1 MNKSLLAV
9 GLAVATALAPVATR
23 AADIIP
29 INNDQPGQG
38 LNDPTPASPQGGNA
52 GATVGEQ
59 RRIVY
64 QFAADLWGAVLRSDV
79 EIRVGAS
86 FSPLRCDSTGTVLGS
101 AGAANIYV
109 LTRNGDPATAT
120 LYHAALADALLGRD
134 LQNGTG
140 TDINTRFNA
149 SYGNLNPDGTP
160 CAPGAGWYYGLDGN
174 TPEGKTDF
182 LNVVMHE
189 IAHGLGFSGFGNVST
204 GAPLAGYR
212 DIYSSFVVDNR
223 NGLGF
228 YQLPTNAARRDA
240 IIGGRLAWTGGQV
253 TAQLPALRSLKT
265 VLRASGTLTGS
276 FDYGTAVFGPEATS
290 SNFSGDVVTVNDGSA
305 NPTFGCVA
313 SPAGAYQ
320 GKVALVSRGGCS
332 FETKAKHAQDAGAS
346 AVVVAN
352 NVAGTINMAGDDT
365 VEATIPA
372 IMVSLAD
379 GQAIRA
385 AIPGVSLSLGTV
397 PGIFAGADAQGR
409 ALLYSPNPVQ
419 PGSSFSHFDTSSSP
433 NALMEPAIT
442 RTLMSNMDL
451 DLTPALFADEGW
463 QLNTGNAVIGAD
475 CDTGVPAVSA
485 GGITVG
491 ANIQAWDRI
500 CAATASNRGQYQSC
514 MVQHRTLLR
523 ESGLISGKDAGR
535 IASCAASRKDF

>member
-1 MNKSLLAV
+1 MNKTLLAAA
-9 GLAVATALAPVATR
+9 LALATAFSGSIAN

-29 INNDQPGQG
+29 INNDPAGQG
-38 LNDPTPASPQGGNA
+38 LNDATPAAPAGGNA
-52 GATVGEQ
+52 GLTVGEQ

-64 QFAADLWGAVLRSDV
+64 QFAADLWGAVLRSDTS
-79 EIRVGAS
+79 IRVGAS
-86 FSPLRCDSTGTVLGS
+86 FRPLRCDATGTVLGS

-109 LTRNGDPATAT
+109 LTNNGDPTTAT
-120 LYHAALADALLGRD
+120 LYHAALADALIGRD
-134 LQNGTG
+134 LQNGAG
-140 TDINTRFNA
+140 LDINTNFNA
-149 SYGNLNPDGTP
+149 SYGNTNPDGTP

-174 TPEGKTDF
+174 TPAGQTDF

-223 NGLGF
+223 TGLGF
-228 YQLPTNAARRDA
+228 YQLPTNTARQQA
-240 IIGGRLAWTGGQV
+240 IVGGMLAWNGPLVTSQV
-253 TAQLPALRSLKT
+253 PLLRSLKV
-265 VLRASGTLTGS
+265 VLRVSGTLSGS
-276 FDYGTAVFGPEATS
+276 FDYGTAAFGPEATS
-290 SNFSGDVVTVNDGSA
+290 SNFNGDVVAVNDGTA
-305 NPTFGCVA
+305 NPTFGCAA

-320 GKVALVSRGGCS
+320 GKIALVSRGGCA
-332 FETKAKHAQDAGAS
+332 FEIKAKNAQDAGAN
-346 AVVVAN
+346 AVIVVN
-352 NVAGTINMAGDDT
+352 NVSGTINMAADPT
-365 VEATIPA
+365 VEATVPT

-385 AIPGVSLSLGTV
+385 ALPGVNASLGTV
-397 PGIFAGADAQGR
+397 PGVLAGADARGR
-409 ALLYSPNPVQ
+409 ALLYAPNPVQ
-419 PGSSFSHFDTSSSP
+419 PGSSFSHFDTSSMP

-463 QLNTGNAVIGAD
+463 QLNTGNAVIGD
-475 CDTGVPAVSA
+475 GCDTGVPAVTA
-485 GGITVG
+485 GGVIVG

-514 MVQHRTLLR
+514 MVNHRTSLR
-523 ESGLISGKDAGR
+523 ESGLISGRDSGR
-535 IASCAASRKDF
+535 IASCAASRKGF